1 MGQIDLLKF
10 TNDDSL
16 AQAAASQWLEKLADS
31 KNLSLSAALSG
42 GRIARKFSSA
52 LAKTPGAKSTLERVH
67 FFWGDERCVPPSDP
81 ESNFAIANELLF
93 TPLKI
98 DPAQIHRFKGEKDPE
113 QAASEAE
120 TELRRFVTAD
130 QNGMPAIDL
139 IFLGM
144 GEDGHTASLFPS
156 EPEQVRNNT
165 AIFRHVV
172 ASKPPPTRITLG
184 YSTII
189 AARDVWVMASGSGK
203 EAALRESLSPTGRT
217 PLARVLQ
224 RRQQTKVLTDIKL

>member
-16 AQAAASQWLEKLADS
+16 AQAAASQWLDVLATS
-31 KNLSLSAALSG
+31 KNPSFSAALSG

-52 LAKTPGAKSTLERVH
+52 LAKAPGAKATLERVH
-67 FFWGDERCVPPSDP
+67 FFWSDERCVPPSDP

-93 TPLKI
+93 ASLKI
-98 DPAQIHRFKGEKDPE
+98 DPGQIHRIKGEKDPE

-120 TELRRFVTAD
+120 TELSRFVMAD
-130 QNGMPAIDL
+130 QNGMPVIDL

-156 EPEQVRNNT
+156 EPEPVRNNT

-203 EAALRESLSPTGRT
+203 EAALRESLSPTGTT